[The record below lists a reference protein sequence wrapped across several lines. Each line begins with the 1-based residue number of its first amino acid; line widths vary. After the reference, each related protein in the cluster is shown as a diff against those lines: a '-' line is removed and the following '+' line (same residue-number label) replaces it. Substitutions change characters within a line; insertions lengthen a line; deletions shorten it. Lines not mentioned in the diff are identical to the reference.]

1 MRKQNTLT
9 GIPTSEGQRG
19 SALFIV
25 LMVMIVVAFLV
36 VTAAQ
41 SYNTEQRISAN
52 ESDRKLAL
60 SLAEAALREGEF
72 QVLDLE
78 YAADSKVTF
87 SENCEKGLCTA
98 VNVRTNNNG
107 TNNNGS
113 EEAFGNIMVQG
124 KPTVEAV
131 KRSCPAKSGKNSTGL
146 CIDNQGVEYKK
157 GTGNVSKM
165 PRYII
170 EYLGV
175 KNGQNVYRVTAK
187 AWGKNANTVVVLQSY
202 VGNNDE
208 Q

>member
-9 GIPTSEGQRG
+9 GIPTSDGQRG

-78 YAADSKVTF
+78 DTADSKVTF
-87 SENCEKGLCTA
+87 SENCGKGLCTA
-98 VNVRTNNNG
+98 VNVRTNNAN
-107 TNNNGS
+107 
-113 EEAFGNIMVQG
+113 EESFGNIVVQST
-124 KPTVEAV
+124 PTVEAV

-157 GTGNVSKM
+157 GTASVSKM

>member
-9 GIPTSEGQRG
+9 GIPTSDGQRG
-19 SALFIV
+19 FALFIV

-107 TNNNGS
+107 N
-113 EEAFGNIMVQG
+113 EEAFGNIVVKG

-131 KRSCPAKSGKNSTGL
+131 KRSCPANSASL

-175 KNGQNVYRVTAK
+175 KNRQNVYRVTAK

>member
-1 MRKQNTLT
+1 MRKQNALT
-9 GIPTSEGQRG
+9 GIPTSDGQRG
-19 SALFIV
+19 FALFIV

-60 SLAEAALREGEF
+60 SLAEAALREGEL

-78 YAADSKVTF
+78 YDTDSKVTF
-87 SENCEKGLCTA
+87 SENCGKGLCTA
-98 VNVRTNNNG
+98 VNVRTNTNNG
-107 TNNNGS
+107 N
-113 EEAFGNIMVQG
+113 EEAFDNIVVQG

-131 KRSCPAKSGKNSTGL
+131 KRFCPANSTDL
-146 CIDNQGVEYKK
+146 CIDKKGMEYKK
-157 GTGNVSKM
+157 GTRSVSKP

-175 KNGQNVYRVTAK
+175 KNGENVYRVTAK

-202 VGNNDE
+202 VSNNDE
-208 Q
+208 

>member
-1 MRKQNTLT
+1 MRKQNALT
-9 GIPTSEGQRG
+9 GIPTSDGQRG

-78 YAADSKVTF
+78 YTADSKVTF

-98 VNVRTNNNG
+98 VNVRTNNAN
-107 TNNNGS
+107 
-113 EEAFGNIMVQG
+113 EESFGNIVVQG
-124 KPTVEAV
+124 TPTVEAV

-157 GTGNVSKM
+157 GTASVSKM

-170 EYLGV
+170 EYLGE
-175 KNGQNVYRVTAK
+175 KNNQNIYRVTAK

>member
-9 GIPTSEGQRG
+9 GIPTSDGQRG
-19 SALFIV
+19 FALFIV

-60 SLAEAALREGEF
+60 SLAEAALREGEL

-78 YAADSKVTF
+78 YDTDSKVTF
-87 SENCEKGLCTA
+87 SENCGKGLCTA
-98 VNVRTNNNG
+98 VNVRTNNDN
-107 TNNNGS
+107 
-113 EEAFGNIMVQG
+113 EENIVVQG

-131 KRSCPAKSGKNSTGL
+131 KRFCPANSTDL
-146 CIDNQGVEYKK
+146 CIDKKGREYKK
-157 GTGNVSKM
+157 GKGSVSKP

-175 KNGQNVYRVTAK
+175 KNGENVYRVTAK

-202 VGNNDE
+202 VSNNDE
-208 Q
+208 

>member
-9 GIPTSEGQRG
+9 GIPTSDGQRG

-78 YAADSKVTF
+78 YTADSKVTF

-98 VNVRTNNNG
+98 VNVRTNNGN
-107 TNNNGS
+107 
-113 EEAFGNIMVQG
+113 EEAFGNIVVQG
-124 KPTVEAV
+124 NPAVEAV
-131 KRSCPAKSGKNSTGL
+131 KRSCSAKSGKNSTGL

-157 GTGNVSKM
+157 GTASVSKM

>member
-1 MRKQNTLT
+1 MRKQNALT

-19 SALFIV
+19 FALFIV

-78 YAADSKVTF
+78 YTADSKVTF
-87 SENCEKGLCTA
+87 SENCENGLCTA
-98 VNVRTNNNG
+98 VNVRTNDAN
-107 TNNNGS
+107 
-113 EEAFGNIMVQG
+113 EETFDNIVVKG

-131 KRSCPAKSGKNSTGL
+131 KRLCPAKSGKNSTGL

>member
-1 MRKQNTLT
+1 MRKQNALT
-9 GIPTSEGQRG
+9 GIPTSDGQRG

-78 YAADSKVTF
+78 YTADSKVTF
-87 SENCEKGLCTA
+87 SENCENGLCTA
-98 VNVRTNNNG
+98 VNVRTNDAN
-107 TNNNGS
+107 
-113 EEAFGNIMVQG
+113 EETFDNIVVKG

-131 KRSCPAKSGKNSTGL
+131 KRPCPAKSRKNSTGL

-157 GTGNVSKM
+157 GTGNVSKI

>member
-107 TNNNGS
+107 S
-113 EEAFGNIMVQG
+113 EEAFGNIVVQG

-157 GTGNVSKM
+157 GTENVSKM

>member
-9 GIPTSEGQRG
+9 GIPTSDGQRG

-98 VNVRTNNNG
+98 VNVRANDNG
-107 TNNNGS
+107 N
-113 EEAFGNIMVQG
+113 EEAFGNIVVQG

-157 GTGNVSKM
+157 GTGKVSKM

>member
-9 GIPTSEGQRG
+9 GIPTSDGQRG

-98 VNVRTNNNG
+98 VNVRTNDNG
-107 TNNNGS
+107 N
-113 EEAFGNIMVQG
+113 EEAFGNIVVQG

-131 KRSCPAKSGKNSTGL
+131 KRSCPANSTGL

>member
-9 GIPTSEGQRG
+9 GIPTSDGQRG

-78 YAADSKVTF
+78 YTADSKVTF
-87 SENCEKGLCTA
+87 GENCEKGLCTA
-98 VNVRTNNNG
+98 VNVRTNNAN
-107 TNNNGS
+107 
-113 EEAFGNIMVQG
+113 EESFGNIVVQG
-124 KPTVEAV
+124 TPTVEAV

-157 GTGNVSKM
+157 GTASVSKM

>member
-9 GIPTSEGQRG
+9 GIPTSDGQRG

-78 YAADSKVTF
+78 YTADSKVTF
-87 SENCEKGLCTA
+87 SANCEKGLCTA
-98 VNVRTNNNG
+98 VNVRTNNAN
-107 TNNNGS
+107 
-113 EEAFGNIMVQG
+113 EESFDNIVVQG

-131 KRSCPAKSGKNSTGL
+131 KRPCSVKSGKNSTGL

-170 EYLGV
+170 EYLGE
-175 KNGQNVYRVTAK
+175 KNNQKIYRVTAK

>member
-9 GIPTSEGQRG
+9 GIPTSDGQRG

-98 VNVRTNNNG
+98 VNVRTNDNSN
-107 TNNNGS
+107 
-113 EEAFGNIMVQG
+113 EEAFGNIVVQG

-131 KRSCPAKSGKNSTGL
+131 KRPCPAKSGKNSTGL

>member
-9 GIPTSEGQRG
+9 GIPTSDGQRG

-107 TNNNGS
+107 N
-113 EEAFGNIMVQG
+113 EEAFGNIVVKG
-124 KPTVEAV
+124 KPIVEAV
-131 KRSCPAKSGKNSTGL
+131 KRSCPAKSGKNSTDL

-157 GTGNVSKM
+157 GTASVSKM

-170 EYLGV
+170 EYLGE
-175 KNGQNVYRVTAK
+175 KNNQKIYRVTAK

>member
-1 MRKQNTLT
+1 
-9 GIPTSEGQRG
+9 
-19 SALFIV
+19 
-25 LMVMIVVAFLV
+25 MIVVAFLV

-60 SLAEAALREGEF
+60 SLAEAALREGEL

-78 YAADSKVTF
+78 YDTDSKVTF
-87 SENCEKGLCTA
+87 SENCGKGLCTA
-98 VNVRTNNNG
+98 VNVRTNNDN
-107 TNNNGS
+107 
-113 EEAFGNIMVQG
+113 EEAFDNIVVQG

-131 KRSCPAKSGKNSTGL
+131 KRSCTANSTDL
-146 CIDNQGVEYKK
+146 CIDKKGMEYKK
-157 GTGNVSKM
+157 GKGSVIKP

-175 KNGQNVYRVTAK
+175 KNGENVYRVTAK

-202 VGNNDE
+202 VSNNDE
-208 Q
+208 

>member
-1 MRKQNTLT
+1 MRKQNALT
-9 GIPTSEGQRG
+9 GIPTSDGQRG
-19 SALFIV
+19 FALFIV

-60 SLAEAALREGEF
+60 SLAEAALREGEL

-78 YAADSKVTF
+78 YDTDSKVTF
-87 SENCEKGLCTA
+87 SENCEKSLCTA
-98 VNVRTNNNG
+98 VSVRTNNNG
-107 TNNNGS
+107 N
-113 EEAFGNIMVQG
+113 EEAFDNIVVQG

-131 KRSCPAKSGKNSTGL
+131 KRFCPANSTDL
-146 CIDNQGVEYKK
+146 CIDKKGMKYKK
-157 GTGNVSKM
+157 GTRSVSKP

-175 KNGQNVYRVTAK
+175 KNGENVYRVTAK

-202 VGNNDE
+202 VSNNDE
-208 Q
+208 

>member
-9 GIPTSEGQRG
+9 GIPTSDGQRG

-98 VNVRTNNNG
+98 VNVRTNNNS
-107 TNNNGS
+107 S
-113 EEAFGNIMVQG
+113 EEAFGNIVVQG
-124 KPTVEAV
+124 KPAVEAV

-146 CIDNQGVEYKK
+146 CIDNKGMEYNK
-157 GTGNVSKM
+157 GAAGVSKM

>member
-1 MRKQNTLT
+1 MRKQNALT

-78 YAADSKVTF
+78 YTADSKVTF

-98 VNVRTNNNG
+98 VNVRTNNVN
-107 TNNNGS
+107 
-113 EEAFGNIMVQG
+113 EESFGNIVVQDT
-124 KPTVEAV
+124 PTVEAV
-131 KRSCPAKSGKNSTGL
+131 KRSCPANSASL
-146 CIDNQGVEYKK
+146 CIDNRGMEYKK
-157 GTGNVSKM
+157 GTAGVSKM

>member
-1 MRKQNTLT
+1 MRKQNALT
-9 GIPTSEGQRG
+9 GIPTSDGQRG
-19 SALFIV
+19 FALFIV

-78 YAADSKVTF
+78 YDTDSKVIF

-98 VNVRTNNNG
+98 VNVWTNNNG
-107 TNNNGS
+107 N
-113 EEAFGNIMVQG
+113 EEAFDNIVVQG

-131 KRSCPAKSGKNSTGL
+131 KRSCPANSTDL
-146 CIDNQGVEYKK
+146 CIDKKGTKYKK
-157 GTGNVSKM
+157 GTQSVSKM

-175 KNGQNVYRVTAK
+175 KNGENVYRVTAK

-202 VGNNDE
+202 VSNNDE
-208 Q
+208 

>member
-9 GIPTSEGQRG
+9 GIPTSDGQRG

-98 VNVRTNNNG
+98 VNVRTNDNG
-107 TNNNGS
+107 N
-113 EEAFGNIMVQG
+113 EEAFGNIVVQG

-131 KRSCPAKSGKNSTGL
+131 KRSCPAKPGKNSTGL

-170 EYLGV
+170 EYLGE
-175 KNGQNVYRVTAK
+175 KNNQNIYRVTAK

>member
-1 MRKQNTLT
+1 MRKQNALT

-19 SALFIV
+19 FALFIV

-78 YAADSKVTF
+78 YTADSKVTF
-87 SENCEKGLCTA
+87 SENCENGLCTA
-98 VNVRTNNNG
+98 VSVRTNDAN
-107 TNNNGS
+107 
-113 EEAFGNIMVQG
+113 EETFDNIVVKG

-131 KRSCPAKSGKNSTGL
+131 KRPCPAKSGKNSAGL
-146 CIDNQGVEYKK
+146 CIDNQGVEYEK

-170 EYLGV
+170 EYLGE
-175 KNGQNVYRVTAK
+175 KNNQNIYRVTAK

>member
-9 GIPTSEGQRG
+9 GIPTSDGQRG

-107 TNNNGS
+107 S
-113 EEAFGNIMVQG
+113 EEAFGNIVVQG

-131 KRSCPAKSGKNSTGL
+131 NRSCPAKSGKNSTGL
-146 CIDNQGVEYKK
+146 CIDNKGMEYNK
-157 GTGNVSKM
+157 GAAGVSKM

>member
-1 MRKQNTLT
+1 MRKQNALT
-9 GIPTSEGQRG
+9 GIPTSDGQRG
-19 SALFIV
+19 FALFIV

-78 YAADSKVTF
+78 YTADSKVTF

-98 VNVRTNNNG
+98 VNVRTNDAN
-107 TNNNGS
+107 
-113 EEAFGNIMVQG
+113 EETFDNIVVKG

-131 KRSCPAKSGKNSTGL
+131 KRPCPAKSGKNSAGL
-146 CIDNQGVEYKK
+146 CIDNQGVEYEK

-170 EYLGV
+170 EYLGE
-175 KNGQNVYRVTAK
+175 KNNQNIYRVTAK

>member
-1 MRKQNTLT
+1 MRKQNALT
-9 GIPTSEGQRG
+9 GIPTSDGQRG

-78 YAADSKVTF
+78 YTADSKVTF

-98 VNVRTNNNG
+98 VNVRTNNAN
-107 TNNNGS
+107 
-113 EEAFGNIMVQG
+113 EESFGNIVVQG
-124 KPTVEAV
+124 TPTVEAV

-157 GTGNVSKM
+157 GTASVSKM

-170 EYLGV
+170 ECLGV

>member
-9 GIPTSEGQRG
+9 GIPTSDGQRG

-78 YAADSKVTF
+78 YTADSKVTF
-87 SENCEKGLCTA
+87 SENCENGLCTA
-98 VNVRTNNNG
+98 VNVRTNDAN
-107 TNNNGS
+107 
-113 EEAFGNIMVQG
+113 EETFDNIVVKG

-131 KRSCPAKSGKNSTGL
+131 KRPCPAKSGKNSTDL
-146 CIDNQGVEYKK
+146 CIDNQGVEYNK
-157 GTGNVSKM
+157 GTAGVSKM

>member
-1 MRKQNTLT
+1 MRKQNALT

-19 SALFIV
+19 FALFIV

-78 YAADSKVTF
+78 YTADSKVTF
-87 SENCEKGLCTA
+87 SENCENGLCTA
-98 VNVRTNNNG
+98 VNVWTNDAN
-107 TNNNGS
+107 
-113 EEAFGNIMVQG
+113 EEAFDNIVVKG

>member
-9 GIPTSEGQRG
+9 GIPTSDGQRG

-60 SLAEAALREGEF
+60 SLAEAALWEGEF

-107 TNNNGS
+107 S
-113 EEAFGNIMVQG
+113 EEAFGNIVVQG
-124 KPTVEAV
+124 KPAVEAV
-131 KRSCPAKSGKNSTGL
+131 KRSCLAKSGKNSTGL
-146 CIDNQGVEYKK
+146 CIDNKGMEYNK
-157 GTGNVSKM
+157 GAAGVSKM

>member
-1 MRKQNTLT
+1 MRKQNALT

-19 SALFIV
+19 FALFIV

-78 YAADSKVTF
+78 YTADSKVTF
-87 SENCEKGLCTA
+87 SEDCENGLCTA
-98 VNVRTNNNG
+98 VNVRTNDAN
-107 TNNNGS
+107 
-113 EEAFGNIMVQG
+113 EEAFDNIVVKG

>member
-1 MRKQNTLT
+1 MRKQNALT
-9 GIPTSEGQRG
+9 GIPTSDGQRG
-19 SALFIV
+19 FALFIV

-107 TNNNGS
+107 S
-113 EEAFGNIMVQG
+113 EEAFGNIVVQG

>member
-1 MRKQNTLT
+1 MRKQNALT

-19 SALFIV
+19 FALFIV

-78 YAADSKVTF
+78 YTADSKVTF
-87 SENCEKGLCTA
+87 SENCENGLCTA
-98 VNVRTNNNG
+98 VNVRTNDAN
-107 TNNNGS
+107 
-113 EEAFGNIMVQG
+113 EETFDNIVVKG

-131 KRSCPAKSGKNSTGL
+131 KRPCPAESGKNSAGL
-146 CIDNQGVEYKK
+146 CIDNQGVEYEK

-170 EYLGV
+170 EYLGE
-175 KNGQNVYRVTAK
+175 KNNQNIYRVTAK

>member
-9 GIPTSEGQRG
+9 GIPTSDGQRG

-87 SENCEKGLCTA
+87 SENCENGLCTA

-107 TNNNGS
+107 S
-113 EEAFGNIMVQG
+113 EEAFGNIVVKG
-124 KPTVEAV
+124 NPAVEAV
-131 KRSCPAKSGKNSTGL
+131 KRSCPANSTKNSTGL
-146 CIDNQGVEYKK
+146 CIDNKGMEYKK
-157 GTGNVSKM
+157 GTGSVSKM

>member
-9 GIPTSEGQRG
+9 GIPTSDGQRG

-78 YAADSKVTF
+78 YTADSKVTF
-87 SENCEKGLCTA
+87 SENCENGLCTA
-98 VNVRTNNNG
+98 VNVRTNDAN
-107 TNNNGS
+107 
-113 EEAFGNIMVQG
+113 EETFDNIVVKG

-131 KRSCPAKSGKNSTGL
+131 KRPCPAKSGKNSTGL

-187 AWGKNANTVVVLQSY
+187 AWGKNDNTVVVLQSY

>member
-9 GIPTSEGQRG
+9 GIPTSDGQRG

-98 VNVRTNNNG
+98 VNVRTNGN
-107 TNNNGS
+107 
-113 EEAFGNIMVQG
+113 EEAFGNIVVQG

-131 KRSCPAKSGKNSTGL
+131 KRPCPAKSGKNSTGL

>member
-9 GIPTSEGQRG
+9 GIPTSDGQRG

-72 QVLDLE
+72 QVLNLE
-78 YAADSKVTF
+78 YTADSKVTF
-87 SENCEKGLCTA
+87 SENCGKGLCTA
-98 VNVRTNNNG
+98 VNVRTNNAN
-107 TNNNGS
+107 
-113 EEAFGNIMVQG
+113 EESFGNIVVQST
-124 KPTVEAV
+124 PTVEAV

-157 GTGNVSKM
+157 GTASVSKM

>member
-1 MRKQNTLT
+1 MRKQNALT
-9 GIPTSEGQRG
+9 GIPTSDGQRG
-19 SALFIV
+19 FALFIV

-78 YAADSKVTF
+78 YDTDSKVTF

-98 VNVRTNNNG
+98 VNVWTNNNG
-107 TNNNGS
+107 N
-113 EEAFGNIMVQG
+113 EEAFDNIVVQG

-131 KRSCPAKSGKNSTGL
+131 KRSCPANSTDL
-146 CIDNQGVEYKK
+146 CIDKKGMEYKK
-157 GTGNVSKM
+157 GTRSVSKM

-175 KNGQNVYRVTAK
+175 KNGENVYRVTAK

-202 VGNNDE
+202 VSNNDE
-208 Q
+208 

>member
-9 GIPTSEGQRG
+9 GIPTSDGQRG

-78 YAADSKVTF
+78 YTADSKVTF
-87 SENCEKGLCTA
+87 SENCENGLCTA
-98 VNVRTNNNG
+98 VNVRTNDAN
-107 TNNNGS
+107 
-113 EEAFGNIMVQG
+113 EETFDNIVVKG
-124 KPTVEAV
+124 KPTVVEAV
-131 KRSCPAKSGKNSTGL
+131 KRSCPAKSGKNSTDL
-146 CIDNQGVEYKK
+146 CIDNQGVEYNK
-157 GTGNVSKM
+157 GTAGVSKM

>member
-9 GIPTSEGQRG
+9 GIPTSDGQRG
-19 SALFIV
+19 FALFIV

-60 SLAEAALREGEF
+60 SLAEAALREGEL

-78 YAADSKVTF
+78 YDTDSKVTF

-98 VNVRTNNNG
+98 VNVRTNNTGN
-107 TNNNGS
+107 
-113 EEAFGNIMVQG
+113 EEAFDNIVVQG

-131 KRSCPAKSGKNSTGL
+131 KRSCTAKSTGL
-146 CIDNQGVEYKK
+146 CIDKKGMEYKK
-157 GTGNVSKM
+157 GKGSVSKS

-175 KNGQNVYRVTAK
+175 KNGENVYRVTAK
-187 AWGKNANTVVVLQSY
+187 AWGKNVNTVVVLQSY
-202 VGNNDE
+202 VSNNDE
-208 Q
+208 

>member
-1 MRKQNTLT
+1 MRKQNALT

-19 SALFIV
+19 FALFIV

-78 YAADSKVTF
+78 YTADSKVTF
-87 SENCEKGLCTA
+87 SKNCENGLCTA
-98 VNVRTNNNG
+98 VNVRTNDAN
-107 TNNNGS
+107 
-113 EEAFGNIMVQG
+113 EEAFDNIVVKG